1 MSKNNCDSAWWRLC
15 PSARAPAGM
24 SVRPFRHSDLLTRSH
39 DSATV
44 EASARSTR
52 RVASMAKDP
61 EADAPMGKIRREL
74 SIQDQGTRLHKRKVV
89 IIFLGLATA

>member
-1 MSKNNCDSAWWRLC
+1 
-15 PSARAPAGM
+15 
-24 SVRPFRHSDLLTRSH
+24 
-39 DSATV
+39 
-44 EASARSTR
+44 
-52 RVASMAKDP
+52 MAKDP